1 MEREQIASWVEPW
14 VATGPQP
21 AFLEKAERL
30 GEKLNQGKDD
40 KKKLSTSQIRQVFT
54 RLKAIEAKGYTQQKT
69 DFMMLKPYLAY
80 AAGRQKSVDG
90 LQLFKETMT
99 IGIEAVFKAGSIEEE
114 QNRFV
119 NFCKLFEAVLAY
131 HRACGGK

>member
-1 MEREQIASWVEPW
+1 MEKEQIVSWVVPW

-21 AFLEKAERL
+21 AFLEAAERL
-30 GEKLNQGKDD
+30 GEKLNQGK
-40 KKKLSTSQIRQVFT
+40 KEKRLSTSQIRQVFT
-54 RLKAIEAKGYTQQKT
+54 RLKAIEAKGYVQQKT

-80 AAGRQKSVDG
+80 AAGRQRSVDG
-90 LQLFKETMT
+90 LQLFKEAIT
-99 IGIEAVFKAGSIEEE
+99 IGIEAVFEAKSIEEE
-114 QNRFV
+114 QHRFF